1 MMFSI
6 FSLRYR
12 IYDLTNT
19 LYTKPVWKIVNPQIE
34 ETVQFTALN
43 ASQEFLNYLQTNA
56 LIVDLWGLQGTMF
69 TSSSAWCTPQSGIV
83 SVYLGLQRWSG
94 YWQQWPRAIFPM
106 ASGFS
111 LQVIIWFESPH
122 TTLGLDSW
130 DIFFLDGVSPTLQK
144 AVLNWAALSQT
155 SLSQVKAP
163 S

>member
-12 IYDLTNT
+12 IYDLPNT
-19 LYTKPVWKIVNPQIE
+19 LYTKPVWKTVNPQIE

-111 LQVIIWFESPH
+111 PQVIIWFESPH
-122 TTLGLDSW
+122 TTLGLDS
-130 DIFFLDGVSPTLQK
+130 
-144 AVLNWAALSQT
+144 
-155 SLSQVKAP
+155 
-163 S
+163 

>member
-83 SVYLGLQRWSG
+83 SVYLGLRRWSG

-106 ASGFS
+106 ALGFS
-111 LQVIIWFESPH
+111 PQVIIWFKTPH
-122 TTLGLDSW
+122 TTLGLD
-130 DIFFLDGVSPTLQK
+130 IETFFFS
-144 AVLNWAALSQT
+144 
-155 SLSQVKAP
+155 
-163 S
+163 